1 MTNKYIQTG
10 MSFFGNFASRDEME
24 REAPRK
30 ETNVAKT
37 RNATY
42 CYDGKEWVLMAM
54 DQHITFKV
62 LSRHYIT
69 GRGHVTVVYNP
80 DLLPIECDKSL
91 IFHEELFR
99 LPIRGIEREM
109 TLMEIPRAKPYWGL
123 VTSEETDG
131 DYLTIKM
138 YPDEEDETT
147 NKKD

>member
-10 MSFFGNFASRDEME
+10 MSFVGNFASRDEME

-30 ETNVAKT
+30 EANVAKT

-91 IFHEELFR
+91 IFHEGLFC